1 MLCKTLKIY
10 LILMGMVLSGA
21 FSNGQDI
28 HSQQNISTKST
39 IIEKNDLKILS
50 WNIKMMPAP
59 YGWFHNSVERAENI
73 IQALKSSETYD
84 VILFQE
90 AFSRKIRKI
99 IFDGLQSIYPYQIL
113 PKNQPKIFK
122 TNSGLWVISRN
133 PITLIDE
140 ISFSHLREWDKLTSK
155 GAKLYS
161 IIKNEQELYLINTH
175 MQSDYKTK
183 YNKVRTDQYTQINKN
198 LILPHMKQ
206 GIPLIM
212 CGDLNISK
220 PSHLASLLKKLKLE
234 NGLLSGKLQFSTIGQ
249 YKQLLDYILVKT
261 ETFKFQSVERKIQ
274 DMTGDLFINPSQLSD
289 HYPVEGIFKW

>member
-1 MLCKTLKIY
+1 MICKTLKIY
-10 LILMGMVLSGA
+10 LLMMGMVLSGA

-28 HSQQNISTKST
+28 HSQQYLSTRST
-39 IIEKNDLKILS
+39 IIEDNHLRILS
-50 WNIKMMPAP
+50 WNIKMMPVP
-59 YGWFHNSVERAENI
+59 YGWFLNSVERAENI
-73 IQALKSSETYD
+73 IYALKNSEIYD

-90 AFSRKIRKI
+90 AFSEKIQKM
-99 IFDGLQSIYPYQIL
+99 IFDGLQSIYSYQII
-113 PKNQPKIFK
+113 PRDQMNFFK

-140 ISFSHLREWDKLTSK
+140 ISFSNLRGWDKLTSK

-161 IIKNEQELYLINTH
+161 INKNGQKIYLINTH

-183 YNKVRTDQYTQINKN
+183 YNMVRTDQYTEINEN
-198 LILPHMKQ
+198 LILPHVKQ

-220 PSHLASLLKKLKLE
+220 PSRLAPLLKKLKLE
-234 NGLLSGKLQFSTIGQ
+234 NGFLSGKLQFSTIGQ

-274 DMTGDLFINPSQLSD
+274 NMSGNLFINSTQLSD
-289 HYPVEGIFKW
+289 HYPIEGIFRW

>member
-1 MLCKTLKIY
+1 MICKTLKIY
-10 LILMGMVLSGA
+10 LLMMGMVLSGA

-28 HSQQNISTKST
+28 HSQQYLSTRST
-39 IIEKNDLKILS
+39 IIEENHLKVLS
-50 WNIKMMPAP
+50 WNIKMMPVP
-59 YGWFHNSVERAENI
+59 YGWFLNSVERAENI
-73 IQALKSSETYD
+73 IYALKNSEIYD

-90 AFSRKIRKI
+90 AFSEKIQKM
-99 IFDGLQSIYPYQIL
+99 IFDGLQSIYSYQII
-113 PKNQPKIFK
+113 PRDQMNFFK

-140 ISFSHLREWDKLTSK
+140 ISFSNLRGWDKLTSK

-161 IIKNEQELYLINTH
+161 INKNGQKIYLINTH

-183 YNKVRTDQYTQINKN
+183 YNMVRTDQYTEINEN
-198 LILPHMKQ
+198 LILPHVKQ

-220 PSHLASLLKKLKLE
+220 PSRLAPLLKKLKLE
-234 NGLLSGKLQFSTIGQ
+234 NGFLSGKLQFSTIGQ

-274 DMTGDLFINPSQLSD
+274 NMSGNLFINSTQLSD
-289 HYPVEGIFKW
+289 HYPIEGIFRW

>member
-1 MLCKTLKIY
+1 MLCKTHKIY
-10 LILMGMVLSGA
+10 LLMMGMVLSGA

-28 HSQQNISTKST
+28 HSQQYLSTRST
-39 IIEKNDLKILS
+39 IIEENHLKVLS
-50 WNIKMMPAP
+50 WNIKMMPVP
-59 YGWFHNSVERAENI
+59 YGWFLNSVERAENI
-73 IQALKSSETYD
+73 IYALKNSEIYD

-90 AFSRKIRKI
+90 AFSEKIQKM
-99 IFDGLQSIYPYQIL
+99 IFDGLQSIYSYQII
-113 PKNQPKIFK
+113 PRDQMNFFK

-140 ISFSHLREWDKLTSK
+140 ISFSNLRGWDKLTSK

-161 IIKNEQELYLINTH
+161 INKNGQKIYLINTH

-183 YNKVRTDQYTQINKN
+183 YNMVRTDQYTEINEN
-198 LILPHMKQ
+198 LILPHVKQ

-220 PSHLASLLKKLKLE
+220 PSRLAPLLKKLKLE
-234 NGLLSGKLQFSTIGQ
+234 NGFLSGKLQFSTIGQ

-274 DMTGDLFINPSQLSD
+274 NMSGNLFINSTQLSD
-289 HYPVEGIFKW
+289 HYPIEGIFRW

>member
-1 MLCKTLKIY
+1 
-10 LILMGMVLSGA
+10 MGMVLSGA

-122 TNSGLWVISRN
+122 TNSGLKIFDLGSA
-133 PITLIDE
+133 I
-140 ISFSHLREWDKLTSK
+140 
-155 GAKLYS
+155 
-161 IIKNEQELYLINTH
+161 
-175 MQSDYKTK
+175 
-183 YNKVRTDQYTQINKN
+183 
-198 LILPHMKQ
+198 
-206 GIPLIM
+206 
-212 CGDLNISK
+212 DLNHPKMMDFLKRDINNISNFFVK
-220 PSHLASLLKKLKLE
+220 RGLTVENPVDVLARITK
-234 NGLLSGKLQFSTIGQ
+234 
-249 YKQLLDYILVKT
+249 
-261 ETFKFQSVERKIQ
+261 
-274 DMTGDLFINPSQLSD
+274 
-289 HYPVEGIFKW
+289 